1 VHGSTPWRPTVLDF
15 GDRWEVLY
23 FSQEINMENQINAG
37 DKNTQQIAQNPIK
50 NQSEPANQNISTSNQ
65 VPPDQNRDRFFLI
78 VSLAIAII
86 VLFGGGLLFFKFN
99 QSKTGAMVTQDS
111 LKEKKIVA
119 IQHSTTGNA
128 FYTFNPTSK
137 EKNNF
142 LSLRPNIILNEAG
155 VSPDGKKLYYSSS
168 DSFEVPSKITIV
180 GVDKSSKEIDF
191 AKSNLWTLSSPGI
204 LEGGL
209 RNDCFWSPDSNKLAC
224 ILIERESVN
233 GAGTGRAK
241 VSVFDFT
248 SGEISDVLTSDKIAP
263 AKRAIIFTKLTGWLG
278 NNKLLIVQTKDN
290 LQDNELAD
298 FYSLNIDTRD
308 LTKEFSYR
316 YENGF
321 DIAVAPNKKQFFFQS
336 FSRSG
341 EDKFIKYDLDSKQ
354 DSVLAT
360 TREILGTTHP
370 IISENGSK
378 VVYTTY
384 IFLKSVEEISR
395 LRPEDMKGSGRS
407 DIHVYD
413 ILSNEE
419 TTLKLQ
425 ETIGFVEAL
434 LADGKTYILNKTP
447 DGSILYDSELQIM
460 DKIGGQFIGIGY
472 F

>member
-1 VHGSTPWRPTVLDF
+1 
-15 GDRWEVLY
+15 
-23 FSQEINMENQINAG
+23 
-37 DKNTQQIAQNPIK
+37 
-50 NQSEPANQNISTSNQ
+50 
-65 VPPDQNRDRFFLI
+65 
-78 VSLAIAII
+78 
-86 VLFGGGLLFFKFN
+86 
-99 QSKTGAMVTQDS
+99 MVTQDS